1 MNNRTL
7 DFEGKVGVYNS
18 RSLESEAE
26 ALQIETQL
34 KLISYM
40 LSEFSNSHRKNG
52 YLPLNV
58 GVPDSGAGWLYRSV
72 QPAQVAA

>member
-7 DFEGKVGVYNS
+7 DFEGKVGVYNT

-34 KLISYM
+34 KLISYSSPSSPTRTARM
-40 LSEFSNSHRKNG
+40 ATSR
-52 YLPLNV
+52 
-58 GVPDSGAGWLYRSV
+58 
-72 QPAQVAA
+72 